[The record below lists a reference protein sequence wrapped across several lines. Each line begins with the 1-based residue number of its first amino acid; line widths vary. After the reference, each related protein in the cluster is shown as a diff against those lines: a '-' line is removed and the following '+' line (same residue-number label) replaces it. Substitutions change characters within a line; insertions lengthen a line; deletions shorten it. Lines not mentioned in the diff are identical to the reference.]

1 MIEETFGRT
10 VIQCLENWIKRS
22 CNSVTPLKKKKKKKD
37 EKEDDGIRHLASLA
51 RHRCEQRL
59 SNICLVYVYAVSSS
73 GVEPDLS
80 GGLGAPATILATPYS
95 T

>member
-1 MIEETFGRT
+1 MASVCIERLYSS
-10 VIQCLENWIKRS
+10 LENWIERS
-22 CNSVTPLKKKKKKKD
+22 SNSVTPFSMKKKKMVS
-37 EKEDDGIRHLASLA
+37 GLASLDVGFT
-51 RHRCEQRL
+51 RGLCEKCL

-80 GGLGAPATILATPYS
+80 GGLGAPATVLATPYS

>member
-1 MIEETFGRT
+1 MFGKLDQTVVQFRYPLEKEE
-10 VIQCLENWIKRS
+10 EEEE
-22 CNSVTPLKKKKKKKD
+22 